1 MKNRAPRYKR
11 FSPKENSLSDVLF
24 LFYLP
29 NGRLST
35 KKLTPDPVQSLPG
48 TKNLCGTKKLCG
60 TTKGLAASNLIAR
73 EAGWV
78 SPCPSVGLK
87 SLART
92 DCGATTC

>member
-1 MKNRAPRYKR
+1 MTNRAPRDKR
-11 FSPKENSLSDVLF
+11 FSPKENSLIDVLF

-29 NGRLST
+29 NSRLST

-48 TKNLCGTKKLCG
+48 TKNMCG

>member
-1 MKNRAPRYKR
+1 MTNRAPRDER
-11 FSPKENSLSDVLF
+11 FSPKENSLLNVLF

-29 NGRLST
+29 NGQLST
-35 KKLTPDPVQSLPG
+35 KKLTPETVQSLPG
-48 TKNLCGTKKLCG
+48 TKNVCGMR
-60 TTKGLAASNLIAR
+60 KGLAASNLIAR

-92 DCGATTC
+92 SCGATTC